1 MPQVNIWYDYGWE
14 DSGQHV
20 QQQTPRLGSSRTSS
34 TNENIEFVET
44 SFHDNPRQ
52 SVRKR
57 AAFLELSKT
66 IAHDI
71 LKKDREFHPFN
82 IQTVQAHKPML
93 ERLEMWTK

>member
-1 MPQVNIWYDYGWE
+1 MGEKIPGNMFNSKHHDWGPAGRRVRMRTLN
-14 DSGQHV
+14 
-20 QQQTPRLGSSRTSS
+20 SSKPVTTSP
-34 TNENIEFVET
+34 
-44 SFHDNPRQ
+44 NPRQ

-66 IAHDI
+66 IAYDI

-93 ERLEMWTK
+93 ERLGM